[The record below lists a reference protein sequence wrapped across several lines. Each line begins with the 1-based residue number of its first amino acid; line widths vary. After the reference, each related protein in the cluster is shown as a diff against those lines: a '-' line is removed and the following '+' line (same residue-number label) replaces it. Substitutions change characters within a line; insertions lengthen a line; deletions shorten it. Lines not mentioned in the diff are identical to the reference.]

1 MKSLK
6 VVLPVAGS
14 GVRLFP
20 VTKEQPKEMLP
31 IFNNYKKN
39 ILVTP
44 MIQLIFEQL
53 FDYGLRNFCF
63 IVGKNKRIIEDHFT
77 PSDLSYFELTDRR
90 IHIQSLLNFFK
101 KVNQSNIVWQ
111 NQSKPLGF
119 GHAVL
124 TAESYVNHDN
134 FIVHAG
140 DTLLWPKKNNYLK
153 NLIKCFKKRE
163 VDAAFLVIKIKDPR
177 QYGVID
183 GKKSGRIIHVQE
195 IEEKP
200 KKPKTNYA
208 IMPVYIF
215 NPIIFDYIKKI
226 KQKKR
231 AEIQLTDA
239 ISLLVKDRMKVY
251 ALDVTNQVVHMDIGN
266 PQSYWQSLRYSHR
279 LLKGRSN

>member
-1 MKSLK
+1 MRSLK

-53 FDYGLRNFCF
+53 FDYGLKNFCF

-77 PSDLSYFELTDRR
+77 ISDLSYLKSADRR
-90 IHIQSLLNFFK
+90 IYVQSLLEFFK
-101 KVNQSNIVWQ
+101 KVNQSNIFWK

-124 TAESYVNHDN
+124 TAESYVNNDD
-134 FIVHAG
+134 FLVHAG
-140 DTLLWPKKNNYLK
+140 DTLLWPKKNNQLK
-153 NLIKCFKKRE
+153 NLIKCYKEHKA
-163 VDAAFLVIKIKDPR
+163 DAAFLVIRIKDPR
-177 QYGVID
+177 QYGVIA
-183 GKKSGRIIHVQE
+183 GKKNGRIINVLE
-195 IEEKP
+195 LEEKP

-215 NPIIFDYIKKI
+215 NPIIFNYIKKI
-226 KQKKR
+226 KPKKGV
-231 AEIQLTDA
+231 EIQLTDA
-239 ISLLVKDRMKVY
+239 ISLLVKDGMRVF
-251 ALDVTNQVVHMDIGN
+251 ALDVTNQVFHMDIGN
-266 PQSYWQSLRYSHR
+266 PHSYWQSLNYSYR
-279 LLKGRSN
+279 LMKNKSN